1 MVATSSANARRGRR
15 LQRLAIG
22 LTAVTLIAGVADGG
36 RLATTVARAAGMDEV
51 LAGRSPG
58 ERLAAELTKTKRMAA
73 AAPQPERTARALPRV
88 RTPAAEAVA
97 RPAAALPGAPDLFG
111 PALLDQAPVPPVFA
125 GGFLPAPGPGGFYSG
140 PSFLPAPGIGGGIG
154 GGGGGGGGGGD
165 IPPGPTETPVVPE
178 PATWLLMILG
188 FGALGFRMRQR
199 RARAFADAR

>member
-1 MVATSSANARRGRR
+1 MVATSSANARRGRL

-140 PSFLPAPGIGGGIG
+140 PSFLPAPGIGGGGIG
-154 GGGGGGGGGGD
+154 GGGGGGGLL
-165 IPPGPTETPVVPE
+165 PGPGETPVVPE

-199 RARAFADAR
+199 RVRAFADAR